1 MKCKS
6 RIQQTDRTSGGAEA
20 TAPAINVPPIHEE
33 LRLLRYR
40 YTHIAQA
47 IRSEAENSHKNEH
60 SVPVDTQ
67 DCRPAFGTLILQ
79 VLAHILA
86 VVISRIQSVYKGE
99 RYTNRPSCGSKDLS
113 FTFGICVC
121 GLLAFCSTLSANST
135 VFVLGNSNSSNQ
147 NYSPAGGGTVP
158 AGPYAGTLTN
168 SLNTLFF
175 CLDGNLSANWDTPY
189 NGTDAPPS
197 GQAQEEAAFLA
208 SLMLYV
214 AAQDG
219 ITVASDGTN
228 ESLTINGSVS
238 MATFVN
244 TVEGPISMAIW
255 QIMGSLPTQDGIA
268 SNDPAAAPFVAL
280 AQDAWTNLLQ
290 YPLNPLM
297 VAFNSNVMV
306 FAPTGS
312 TQRFVAAYSDST
324 LISAAYSDSAL
335 TNAATPEPGTMVLL
349 GTGSLLIALGC
360 ARRLA
365 RRPL

>member
-1 MKCKS
+1 
-6 RIQQTDRTSGGAEA
+6 
-20 TAPAINVPPIHEE
+20 
-33 LRLLRYR
+33 
-40 YTHIAQA
+40 
-47 IRSEAENSHKNEH
+47 
-60 SVPVDTQ
+60 
-67 DCRPAFGTLILQ
+67 
-79 VLAHILA
+79 

-268 SNDPAAAPFVAL
+268 GNDPAAAPFVAL

-306 FAPTGS
+306 FTPTGS
-312 TQRFVAAYSDST
+312 TQRFVAAYSDSAV
-324 LISAAYSDSAL
+324 ID
-335 TNAATPEPGTMVLL
+335 AATPEPGTMLLL
-349 GTGSLLIALGC
+349 GTGSLLMVLGC
-360 ARRLA
+360 ARRQA
-365 RRPL
+365 RRPR